1 MKNVCK
7 RCGSDNVIYKRCIN
21 CGESYPYTDLSIS
34 KGSNIILFGLP
45 VAAVLFVAV
54 KNSFGNQD
62 GSQNHVLSAL
72 GDQTSSFEQQKNE
85 SSVFKSSKMNLPPED
100 YDPLNTPF

>member
-1 MKNVCK
+1 MEKVCK
-7 RCGSDNVIYKRCIN
+7 SCGSDNVIFKRCIN
-21 CGESYPYTDLSIS
+21 CGESYPYYTAPSIS

-62 GSQNHVLSAL
+62 GYS
-72 GDQTSSFEQQKNE
+72 
-85 SSVFKSSKMNLPPED
+85 D
-100 YDPLNTPF
+100 YSDSDLMIIIGSIILAFWILVKRQAKGKL

>member
-7 RCGSDNVIYKRCIN
+7 RCGSDNVIYERCIN

-62 GSQNHVLSAL
+62 GYS
-72 GDQTSSFEQQKNE
+72 
-85 SSVFKSSKMNLPPED
+85 D
-100 YDPLNTPF
+100 YSDSDLMIIIGSIILAFWILVKRQAKGKL